1 MGCSGIFNDNL
12 GFNVP
17 NRNNNYNRCDNYNGY
32 NNNYGYNNYGY
43 NDNYGYNYNYNNNFR
58 FNNNNNYYD
67 ISSNQKDDMARIRRG
82 MLWDEI
88 ERKYQ
93 GKRSGNNIDDKIP
106 GPSGSG
112 DGNRNN
118 KISSDG
124 YFKGTKLC
132 GKVEIVDSSPDFDVQ
147 VVNSFPDLK
156 VKKVTSLPDSIGEW
170 EFVTSLADF
179 KVRFVTSS
187 PDFTIEF
194 VNSFPGLP

>member
-1 MGCSGIFNDNL
+1 
-12 GFNVP
+12 
-17 NRNNNYNRCDNYNGY
+17 
-32 NNNYGYNNYGY
+32 
-43 NDNYGYNYNYNNNFR
+43 
-58 FNNNNNYYD
+58 
-67 ISSNQKDDMARIRRG
+67 

-106 GPSGSG
+106 GASGSG